1 MKMCLKDPTVLFSL
15 KQTAGPF
22 PADSVLL
29 HRGDSVVEMNKE
41 RMVIG
46 DTQSHQLLRV
56 NNEDVK
62 GIEHGQVLEMKE
74 KGERWEGDVMN
85 NKPYGWGVLYDSENR
100 RVYEGFRIGGVNV
113 CYGTQYYPDNQKVEY
128 EGEWCEGNRMGAGVL
143 YDRDE
148 VVIHEGEW
156 VNNRPLLT
164 RVEMT
169 DKNPVLHNRIEELI
183 VKDKSCNGKEWKSLD
198 LSLLSKLRKLRI
210 GDECFD
216 KVERVK
222 LNGLSELERVEIG
235 YGSLRQMEMLDSSFE
250 LKDCEKLKELIIGY
264 ESLNYFKGITIKNVP
279 SLERIEM
286 DGSCFYWS
294 SLELK
299 GCDSNG
305 VSSLD
310 MPKLQSLF
318 FGPEAFGGC
327 EKAVFE
333 SLLCSC
339 FLNNRPSGTARDGVW
354 NGCLQV

>member
-1 MKMCLKDPTVLFSL
+1 MKMCLKDPTALFSL
-15 KQTAGPF
+15 KQTGDPLKVDCA
-22 PADSVLL
+22 LL
-29 HRGDSVVEMNKE
+29 HRGHSIVEMNAE
-41 RMVIG
+41 RVVIG

-56 NNEDVK
+56 NDEDMK
-62 GIEHGQVLEMKE
+62 GIEHNVVLDMKE
-74 KGERWEGDVMN
+74 KGERWEGDVLN
-85 NKPYGWGVLYDSENR
+85 DQPYGWGVLYDSENR
-100 RVYEGFRIGGVNV
+100 MVYEGFRIGEVNV
-113 CYGTQYYPDNQKVEY
+113 CYGRSYYLENGKIEY

-164 RVEMT
+164 RVELT
-169 DKNPVLHNRIEELI
+169 DKNPVLHSRVEELI

-222 LNGLSELERVEIG
+222 LNGLNELERVEIG

-250 LKDCEKLKELIIGY
+250 MKDCEKLKELIIGY

-305 VSSLD
+305 VS
-310 MPKLQSLF
+310 
-318 FGPEAFGGC
+318 
-327 EKAVFE
+327 
-333 SLLCSC
+333 
-339 FLNNRPSGTARDGVW
+339 
-354 NGCLQV
+354 

>member
-1 MKMCLKDPTVLFSL
+1 M
-15 KQTAGPF
+15 
-22 PADSVLL
+22 
-29 HRGDSVVEMNKE
+29 
-41 RMVIG
+41 
-46 DTQSHQLLRV
+46 
-56 NNEDVK
+56 
-62 GIEHGQVLEMKE
+62 
-74 KGERWEGDVMN
+74 
-85 NKPYGWGVLYDSENR
+85 LYDSENR
-100 RVYEGFRIGGVNV
+100 RMYEGFRIGNVNV
-113 CYGTQYYPDNQKVEY
+113 CYGTRYYSDIQKVEY

-148 VVIHEGEW
+148 VVIHDGEW

-183 VKDKSCNGKEWKSLD
+183 VRDKSCNGTEWKSLD

-222 LNGLSELERVEIG
+222 LNGLNELERVEIG

-250 LKDCEKLKELIIGY
+250 MKDCEKLKELIIGY

-279 SLERIEM
+279 SLEKIDME
-286 DGSCFYWS
+286 GSCFYWS

>member
-222 LNGLSELERVEIG
+222 LNGLKELESVVVGDNSFGLEN
-235 YGSLRQMEMLDSSFE
+235 EKVTSFE
-250 LKDCEKLKELIIGY
+250 MKDCKRVKELIIGKK
-264 ESLNYFKGITIKNVP
+264 SFNIFGKF
-279 SLERIEM
+279 SLENTPSMERIIMKEAN
-286 DGSCFYWS
+286 FYWAS
-294 SLELK
+294 CRFH
-299 GCDSNG
+299 GCDLTVN
-305 VSSLD
+305 
-310 MPKLQSLF
+310 
-318 FGPEAFGGC
+318 
-327 EKAVFE
+327 
-333 SLLCSC
+333 
-339 FLNNRPSGTARDGVW
+339 
-354 NGCLQV
+354 